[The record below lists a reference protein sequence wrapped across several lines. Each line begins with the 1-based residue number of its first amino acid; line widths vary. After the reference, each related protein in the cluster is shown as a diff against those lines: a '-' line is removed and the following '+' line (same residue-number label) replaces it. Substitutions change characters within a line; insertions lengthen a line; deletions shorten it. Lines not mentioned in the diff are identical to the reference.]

1 VKIKLTDVPAFISA
15 QEIEAQCSLREAIET
30 QRKVFINHARGETVL
45 GPRAVLSQGDNAQ
58 FSYIARAS
66 QSGPTIVKFGTVFP
80 GNGAHNLPA
89 VQTTVAVMNEK
100 NGSLTHFFDGDSVTQ
115 LRTVE
120 TSMAVAMELV
130 PHAEKIGIVGLGHQG
145 VAHARAAR
153 ELFSPRELIGISRT
167 STTNSHDEF
176 SDIGSDIRQL
186 QDCDLIVLCTNS
198 QSPVIREAMKPDSLC
213 ISIGSFAP
221 HRCEVEPRLLMNAQ
235 SVYVDDVAISSQ
247 QCGSV
252 CEALKTV
259 SQPWEALKSIGS
271 LFAKEGKTRITGE
284 NYFFSVG
291 LGIQDAALVEY
302 ILGKVA

>member
-1 VKIKLTDVPAFISA
+1 VPAFISA

-45 GPRAVLSQGDNAQ
+45 GPRAMLSQGDNAQ

-80 GNGAHNLPA
+80 GNSVHNLPA
-89 VQTTVAVMNEK
+89 VQTTVAVMNER
-100 NGSLTHFFDGDSVTQ
+100 NGSLTHYFDGDSVTQ
-115 LRTVE
+115 LRTVA

-130 PHAEKIGIVGLGHQG
+130 PHAEKIGIVGLGYQG

-153 ELFSPRELIGISRT
+153 ELFSPQKLIGISRT
-167 STTNSHDEF
+167 PTSIPDGEF
-176 SDIGSDIRQL
+176 SDIESDIRQL
-186 QDCDLIVLCTNS
+186 RDCDLIMLCTNS
-198 QSPVIREAMKPDSLC
+198 QSPVIRERMKPNSLC

-221 HRCEVEPRLLMNAQ
+221 NRCEVEPTLLMNAQ

-252 CEALKTV
+252 YESLKTTN
-259 SQPWEALKSIGS
+259 QPWGALKSIGS
-271 LFAKEGKTRITGE
+271 IFAKEEKTRITGE

-302 ILGKVA
+302 LLSKVA